1 MTTRADVTRLS
12 TAQRRLVTLAQN
24 ELTGYFATFDLTR
37 PEAVRDAL
45 LEIVPLLVRE
55 YGALASIAAAEWY
68 EQIRP
73 GSGFNARLAPPVAA
87 EVVQGSTRA
96 LAGVLFT
103 DDPAAVLGGL
113 AGAVQRHITYSGRT
127 TIALNSMRD
136 PLRPRFGRVPSGAR
150 TCAWCAMLAS
160 RGFTYA
166 TRVTAGEIDHF
177 HDDCDCQIV
186 SLFDADAAHIEG
198 YDPRQLFD
206 RYAQALAAADS
217 GDPKVIAAYMRRMFP
232 DEFTDGVHEHDI

>member
-12 TAQRRLVTLAQN
+12 TAQRRLVSLAQN

-55 YGALASIAAAEWY
+55 YGELASIAAAEWY

-166 TRVTAGEIDHF
+166 TRATAGELDHF
-177 HDDCDCQIV
+177 HDECDCQIV

-206 RYAQALAAADS
+206 RYAQARAAADS
-217 GDPKVIAAYMRRMFP
+217 GDPKVIAAHMRRMFP